1 MNKNLKSTLR
11 IGITIGLILLVL
23 NLERYIGDMYLQS
36 EVNHSFLSH
45 WPIYL
50 AFTLIFALIYWRFE
64 LEKIKSN
71 ILKVLFV
78 LILIGFSF
86 YESNRVL
93 LLVNSMTQSEIIHQD
108 YRLKLKGVAWGE
120 IGIEDFK
127 TKQYDK
133 IKASEKETKGL
144 SENDSVQIQF
154 NVGIFG
160 FKYDPKLIEDKL
172 PTTTPKLH

>member
-1 MNKNLKSTLR
+1 M
-11 IGITIGLILLVL
+11 
-23 NLERYIGDMYLQS
+23 
-36 EVNHSFLSH
+36 
-45 WPIYL
+45 
-50 AFTLIFALIYWRFE
+50 
-64 LEKIKSN
+64 
-71 ILKVLFV
+71 

-93 LLVNSMTQSEIIHQD
+93 LLVNSMTQSDIIHQD
-108 YRLKLKGVAWGE
+108 YQLKLKGVAWGE

-127 TKQYDK
+127 TKQYDE

-172 PTTTPKLH
+172 PTTKPKLH